1 MARTFGIQDVMTVA
15 EVVFNFA
22 DIANHPMNSFDE
34 PTHVSLYAA
43 ASVADVEILSL
54 QLGDQLHSQN
64 LRVPVN
70 AAVSTRDHLVG
81 QGIIMPG
88 QRIGLS
94 YRAVGAG
101 TPTLNGIVVLSEVE

>member
-1 MARTFGIQDVMTVA
+1 MARSFGLNDTLTAA
-15 EVVFNFA
+15 EVVFNMA
-22 DIANHPMNSFDE
+22 DIANHPLNSFDE
-34 PTHVSLYAA
+34 PTHVSLFAA
-43 ASVADVEILSL
+43 ATVADVEIMAF
-54 QLGDQLHSQN
+54 QLGDQVHSQN
-64 LRVPVN
+64 LRVPVA